1 MIEEALLNHLS
12 AQTELTDFLTTFADA
27 PAVFNQEAPA
37 DTNDAWEPG
46 SQYGRIVFAVDIQ
59 GDPART
65 LGGILAVDIMCK
77 EDEQYPEE
85 IEPIIRTL
93 IHGYFF
99 SSGTFIVAAQ
109 FKNSNYFTQP
119 KDHVTGCTVSFD
131 LLAFPVLTT
140 NGLNAIARLNEWT
153 SQMDGIYV
161 INHDKLPS
169 PAWKPGTGESAVYWR
184 CLRVGP
190 SSKIRDRYATIW
202 RTATIK
208 GHVFS
213 EDLATANDVAEHII
227 FRLYADRRL
236 LKPGESPIMVDDNN
250 TLDNGADP
258 LRTGQVTVSATYG
271 INRYSKT
278 DITIQH
284 IQTDRK
290 EPL

>member
-37 DTNDAWEPG
+37 DTNGAWAPG
-46 SQYGRIVFAVDIQ
+46 PQYGRIVFAVDVQ

-65 LGGILAVDIMCK
+65 LGGLLAVDIMCK

-85 IEPIIRTL
+85 IEPIIRKL

-184 CLRVGP
+184 CLRIGP

-208 GHVFS
+208 GHIFS
-213 EDLATANDVAEHII
+213 EDLATATDVAEDIM
-227 FRLYADRRL
+227 FRLYADKRL
-236 LKPGESPIMVDDNN
+236 LKPGESPIMVDDNV

-258 LRTGQVTVSATYG
+258 LRTGQVTVAATYG

-278 DITIQH
+278 DATIQN
-284 IQTDRK
+284 IQKDRK
-290 EPL
+290 ETL